1 MERELKQGFDLEEGE
16 TEVGGWEKDYE
27 KEEEEEEEEEEE
39 GRKEKKKRS

>member
-27 KEEEEEEEEEEE
+27 KEEEEEEE

>member
-16 TEVGGWEKDYE
+16 TEVGGWEKDHE
-27 KEEEEEEEEEEE
+27 KEEEEEEEEE